1 MNIQIKRMLTKKR
14 NFTYPFKN
22 IWCGSKHTPEL
33 TVTYVKVP
41 DEVQINTNEPSWLVS
56 ILLFLLIL
64 CVSIVDFENEIAFE
78 NRTD

>member
-22 IWCGSKHTPEL
+22 IWCGSTHTPEL

-41 DEVQINTNEPSWLVS
+41 DEVQINTNEP
-56 ILLFLLIL
+56 
-64 CVSIVDFENEIAFE
+64 
-78 NRTD
+78 